1 MKIER
6 DHKIFESPAYR
17 TDENRF
23 YNIKVNFPSENLIL
37 YSDEESYVIARG
49 AEKYPTWVWTADDIT
64 REENIVWVKNIQVGN
79 TLFVKP

>member
-6 DHKIFESPAYR
+6 DNKIFESATYR
-17 TDENRF
+17 KDEIRF
-23 YNIKVNFPSENLIL
+23 YNIKMNFPSEDLIL

-64 REENIVWVKNIQVGN
+64 REENIV
-79 TLFVKP
+79 